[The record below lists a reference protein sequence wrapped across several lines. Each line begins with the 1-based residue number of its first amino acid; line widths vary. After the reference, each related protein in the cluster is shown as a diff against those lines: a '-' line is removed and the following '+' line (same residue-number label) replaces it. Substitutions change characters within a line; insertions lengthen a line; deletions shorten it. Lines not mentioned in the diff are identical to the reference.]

1 VDGLQHNFLTFHDA
15 ISGLYVWPVKRRPRR
30 IMTDMLGVPAF
41 QFGNPIAL
49 IVLSKGDNPAL
60 HKDY

>member
-1 VDGLQHNFLTFHDA
+1 MIQK
-15 ISGLYVWPVKRRPRR
+15 SGAGFCRGDPWLRRPGR

-41 QFGNPIAL
+41 QFGNPVAL
-49 IVLSKGDNPAL
+49 IVLSKADNPAL